1 MEEYYDIFAELL
13 EEERVYM
20 DPGLTFGSICRWMG
34 VREADFDRY
43 LMSET
48 GCGGPDILKA
58 YRGAASSHFLKK
70 YGILL

>member
-1 MEEYYDIFAELL
+1 MEKFYDLFAELL

-48 GCGGPDILKA
+48 GCGGSDILKA
-58 YRGAASSHFLKK
+58 YRGAVPLHFREK

>member
-1 MEEYYDIFAELL
+1 MEKFYDLFAVLL

-20 DPGLTFGSICRWMG
+20 DPGLTFGSICRWIG

-48 GCGGPDILKA
+48 GCGGSDILKA